1 MDDFDILDSPT
12 LEETARLE
20 TNYLTKLGE
29 RVRTIRARRGMTRK
43 ILARDS
49 KVSERYLAQLEM
61 GQGNISINLL
71 RQIAHALATPLTDL
85 LQEED
90 TPVELKLLN
99 EFLVRLD
106 AQQLQ
111 RVWELLF
118 AEFGNLHAQDRR
130 ERIALI
136 GLRGGG
142 KSTLGP
148 LLAKR
153 LGVPFIRLSQEIE
166 REAGTSMS
174 EIFSLYGQ
182 SGYRRYERRALETA
196 ISKYKRAVIEVPGG
210 LVAEP
215 ATFELLLSSCIVA
228 WLKTSPEEHMAR
240 VIAQGDHRPMD
251 DNNEAMEDLRRILQG
266 RASLYGRADI
276 TLDTSG
282 KSIQQ
287 SLEELNDALKSN
299 IAAPTLAHG
308 T

>member
-1 MDDFDILDSPT
+1 MEDFNISDLPT
-12 LEETARLE
+12 PEETARPE
-20 TNYLTKLGE
+20 TDYLAKLGE
-29 RVRTIRARRGMTRK
+29 RVRTIRAQRGMTRK

-71 RQIAHALATPLTDL
+71 RQVAHALATPMADL

-90 TPVELKLLN
+90 PPVELKLLN

-106 AQQLQ
+106 PQQLQ

-118 AEFGNLHAQDRR
+118 VEFGNLHAQGRR

-153 LGVPFIRLSQEIE
+153 LGVPFIKLSQEIE

-174 EIFSLYGQ
+174 EVFSLYGQ
-182 SGYRRYERRALETA
+182 SGYRRYERRALEA
-196 ISKYKRAVIEVPGG
+196 VISKYKRAVIEIPGG
-210 LVAEP
+210 LVTEP
-215 ATFELLLSSCIVA
+215 GTFELLLSSCIVA
-228 WLKTSPEEHMAR
+228 WLKTTPEEHMAR

-266 RASLYGRADI
+266 RASLYGKADI
-276 TLDTSG
+276 TLDTAG
-282 KSIQQ
+282 KNVQQ
-287 SLEELNDALKSN
+287 CLDELSNVLEENT
-299 IAAPTLAHG
+299 APRLAHG
-308 T
+308 S

>member
-1 MDDFDILDSPT
+1 MDDLDILGLLTP
-12 LEETARLE
+12 EETTGSE
-20 TNYLTKLGE
+20 TDYLVRLGE
-29 RVRTIRARRGMTRK
+29 RVRTIRSQRGITRK

-61 GQGNISINLL
+61 GQGNVSINLL
-71 RQIAHALATPLTDL
+71 RQVARALATPLTDL

-90 TPVELKLLN
+90 LPVELKLLN

-106 AQQLQ
+106 GSQLQ

-118 AEFGNLHAQDRR
+118 VEFGNLHAQGRR

-153 LGVPFIRLSQEIE
+153 LGIPFIRLSQEIV

-174 EIFSLYGQ
+174 EVFSLYGQ
-182 SGYRRYERRALETA
+182 SGYRRYERRALDA
-196 ISKYKRAVIEVPGG
+196 VISKHKRAVIEVPGG

-215 ATFELLLSSCIVA
+215 GTFELLLSSCIVA
-228 WLKTSPEEHMAR
+228 WLKTTPEDHMAR
-240 VIAQGDHRPMD
+240 VIAQGDLRPMD

-266 RASLYGRADI
+266 RAPLYGKADI
-276 TLDTSG
+276 TLDTTD
-282 KSIQQ
+282 KNIQQ
-287 SLEELNDALKSN
+287 SLEELSTALEPH
-299 IAAPTLAHG
+299 IAGPLLAHG
-308 T
+308 G